1 MAIVRKRLEADTEV
15 DMEIAIQG
23 YMRSYHPYGY
33 GTRVLENVNGEKI
46 QYDDEKKVYFATMS
60 RCTSFMRKG

>member
-33 GTRVLENVNGEKI
+33 GTRVLENDNGEKI
-46 QYDDEKKVYFATMS
+46 QYDDEKKVYFATMNRYS
-60 RCTSFMRKG
+60 SCD